1 MFDNVTKENI
11 KETNLNWP
19 QISDHSYR
27 ILTNGGSNEMKYQ
40 FLINKRE
47 GADLIL
53 MILKLL
59 LNFQMGDMIKI
70 LIFIKILKNTIQKN
84 KKY

>member
-1 MFDNVTKENI
+1 
-11 KETNLNWP
+11 
-19 QISDHSYR
+19 
-27 ILTNGGSNEMKYQ
+27 MKYQ

-47 GADLIL
+47 GADL
-53 MILKLL
+53 KHFNDSKTL

-84 KKY
+84 EKY

>member
-1 MFDNVTKENI
+1 MLFSLKKMLMFDNVTKENI
-11 KETNLNWP
+11 KETSPNWP

-47 GADLIL
+47 GADL
-53 MILKLL
+53 KHF
-59 LNFQMGDMIKI
+59 NDSKT
-70 LIFIKILKNTIQKN
+70 FIEFSNG
-84 KKY
+84 

>member
-1 MFDNVTKENI
+1 MLMFDNVTKENI
-11 KETNLNWP
+11 KQINPNWP

-47 GADLIL
+47 GADL
-53 MILKLL
+53 KHF
-59 LNFQMGDMIKI
+59 NDSKT
-70 LIFIKILKNTIQKN
+70 FIEFSNG
-84 KKY
+84 